1 MVERTMKDRWTLNE
15 EPSWSDLELGMINI
29 EDLREDVAKK
39 VIPRPFRKH
48 IDIPHEDR
56 FDHTDQGQWWV
67 TKKKPAPRTDAMDR
81 WLVNQQKR
89 GSGMR
94 ALVMV
99 IIMLAILVAAGSFFA
114 AQAHAGMAFLRF
126 EVVSVSDDLIT
137 VKDEHGDC
145 FDFYKEGSPEVH
157 VGQEVIVATD
167 LQYKGHNEWVMNR
180 GRTAII
186 DTVN

>member
-1 MVERTMKDRWTLNE
+1 MVERTVRDKWTLNE
-15 EPSWSDLELGMINI
+15 EISWDDLDLGMINI
-29 EDLREDVAKK
+29 EDLREDVVKK
-39 VIPRPFRKH
+39 IAPKVVSKH

-56 FDHTDQGQWWV
+56 FDHTTQGQWWV
-67 TKKKPAPRTDAMDR
+67 TKKKPAPRTTALDA
-81 WLVNQQKR
+81 WVAQQNKKPILPVWVVLVILL
-89 GSGMR
+89 SI
-94 ALVMV
+94 AVVMFSF
-99 IIMLAILVAAGSFFA
+99 MVAE
-114 AQAHAGMAFLRF
+114 AHAGMAFLRF

-157 VGQEVIVATD
+157 VGQEVIVCTD
-167 LQYKGHNEWVMNR
+167 LQYKGNNQWEMNR